1 MKYMTDGTPTPIEPY
16 IEGNYFVR
24 AWTTGGSIGETL
36 SVWTPGRSGC
46 YKVIIYGGGE
56 LGTGRYGAELESFSP
71 STLTVTESSGTR
83 TATVRTLT
91 IQVAL
96 TGITLISND
105 TYRRYV
111 WTFGFVALFH

>member
-1 MKYMTDGTPTPIEPY
+1 MST
-16 IEGNYFVR
+16 
-24 AWTTGGSIGETL
+24 WTSGGSIGETL
-36 SVWTPGRSGC
+36 SVWTPSRSGC

-83 TATVRTLT
+83 TATVASLT

-96 TGITLISND
+96 TGITLISNQ
-105 TYRRYV
+105 THRRYV
-111 WTFGFVALFH
+111 WTFGFVALFR